1 MDAAGF
7 VQSLSMLESPTVCS
21 LWSFFKFKALK
32 ILENQ
37 SDLGTVLK
45 SP

>member
-21 LWSFFKFKALK
+21 LWPFFEAWKV
-32 ILENQ
+32 LENQ
-37 SDLGTVLK
+37 SDLGTVLN
-45 SP
+45 SL

>member
-7 VQSLSMLESPTVCS
+7 VQSLSMLESPAVCS
-21 LWSFFKFKALK
+21 LWPFFKACKV
-32 ILENQ
+32 LENQ
-37 SDLGTVLK
+37 SNLGTVLK